1 MTDAPVSNSPASNS
15 PLSNSVDSDSSSE
28 TPSDPNKI
36 PVGAA
41 TVVLIRDGDHG
52 PEVLLARRNSRLFFA
67 GGAWVF
73 PGGRI
78 DLADHGEDYAGVHF
92 DESDPRFIEVARRA
106 CVREAAEEADA
117 VIAAE
122 QLVWMSHWTPPMEA
136 AKRFSTFFFIG
147 PAPEHVLTA
156 DGGEI
161 HELAWMAP
169 ADAMTR
175 RNAGEI
181 ELIPPTFI
189 TLALLSRFADVAAA
203 LMHYASSPPEYF
215 VTQFASVDGA
225 AIAMYDED
233 AGYATG
239 DASVPGARHRLWM
252 GEGDWIYERTDW
264 PS

>member
-1 MTDAPVSNSPASNS
+1 MTDSPASNSPASNS
-15 PLSNSVDSDSSSE
+15 PVSDSA
-28 TPSDPNKI
+28 DPNKI

-78 DLADHGEDYAGVHF
+78 DLADHGDDYPGVPF

-122 QLVWMSHWTPPMEA
+122 DLVWMSHWTPPMEA

-147 PAPEHVLTA
+147 PAPERVLTA

-161 HELAWMAP
+161 HELAWMSP

-189 TLALLSRFADVAAA
+189 TLALLSRFADVASA
-203 LMHYASSPPEYF
+203 LAHYAAHAPEHF
-215 VTQFASVDGA
+215 VTQFAAVDGT

-239 DASVPGARHRLWM
+239 DASLPGARHRLWM
-252 GEGDWIYERTDW
+252 GEGDWIYERSEW

>member
-1 MTDAPVSNSPASNS
+1 MTDSPSINSANTDS
-15 PLSNSVDSDSSSE
+15 P
-28 TPSDPNKI
+28 TDPNKI

-41 TVVLIRDGDHG
+41 TVVLLRDGEHG

-78 DLADHGEDYAGVHF
+78 DLDDHGDDYPGVPF

-117 VIAAE
+117 LITAE
-122 QLVWMSHWTPPMEA
+122 ELVWMSHWTPPMEA

-147 PAPEHVLTA
+147 PAPQHVLTA

-169 ADAMTR
+169 ADAMNR

-189 TLALLSRFADVAAA
+189 TLALLSRFADVACALAYYAA
-203 LMHYASSPPEYF
+203 HAPEHF
-215 VTQFASVDGA
+215 VTQFAAVDGT

-239 DASVPGARHRLWM
+239 DGSLPGERHRLWM
-252 GEGDWIYERTDW
+252 GEGEWIYERSVW

>member
-1 MTDAPVSNSPASNS
+1 MTDSPSIDSANTDSTNTDS
-15 PLSNSVDSDSSSE
+15 PI
-28 TPSDPNKI
+28 DPNKI

-41 TVVLIRDGDHG
+41 TVVLMRDGEHG

-78 DLADHGEDYAGVHF
+78 DLADHGDDYPGVPF

-117 VIAAE
+117 LITAE
-122 QLVWMSHWTPPMEA
+122 DLVWMSHWTPPMEA

-147 PAPEHVLTA
+147 PAPQHVLTA

-169 ADAMTR
+169 ADAMAR

-203 LMHYASSPPEYF
+203 LSHYATHAPEHF
-215 VTQFASVDGA
+215 VTQFAAVDGT

-239 DASVPGARHRLWM
+239 DASLPGARHRLWM
-252 GEGDWIYERTDW
+252 GEGEWIYERSIW

>member
-1 MTDAPVSNSPASNS
+1 MTNTPG
-15 PLSNSVDSDSSSE
+15 
-28 TPSDPNKI
+28 PSDPDSPGTDSRVDPNKV

-41 TVVLIRDGDHG
+41 TVVLIRDGEAG

-78 DLADHGEDYAGVHF
+78 DPADHGEEYPGIPF

-117 VIAAE
+117 LIAAE
-122 QLVWMSHWTPPMEA
+122 DLIWMSHWTPPMEA
-136 AKRFSTFFFIG
+136 PKRFSTFFFVG
-147 PAPEHVLTA
+147 PAPKHALTA

-161 HELAWMAP
+161 HELAWMSP
-169 ADAMTR
+169 TDAMRR

-189 TLALLSRFADVAAA
+189 TLALLSRFTDAASVLA
-203 LMHYASSPPEYF
+203 HHASNEAEHF
-215 VTQFASVDGA
+215 VTRFASVDGT

-239 DASVPGARHRLWM
+239 DGSVPGARHRLWM
-252 GEGDWIYERTDW
+252 GEDEWIYERSTW
-264 PS
+264 PG

>member
-1 MTDAPVSNSPASNS
+1 MTDSPVSNIPASNS
-15 PLSNSVDSDSSSE
+15 AVNNPASDSSA
-28 TPSDPNKI
+28 DPNKI

-41 TVVLIRDGDHG
+41 TVVLMRDSDDG

-78 DLADHGEDYAGVHF
+78 DLADHGEDYGGVPF

-117 VIAAE
+117 LIAAE

-136 AKRFSTFFFIG
+136 PKRFSTFFFIG

-169 ADAMTR
+169 ADAMSR

-203 LMHYASSPPEYF
+203 LTHYASSPPEHF
-215 VTQFASVDGA
+215 VTQFAAVDGT

-233 AGYATG
+233 AGYATSDG
-239 DASVPGARHRLWM
+239 SLPGARHRLWM
-252 GEGDWIYERTDW
+252 GEGNWIYERSEW

>member
-1 MTDAPVSNSPASNS
+1 MTDSSASKSPTSNS
-15 PLSNSVDSDSSSE
+15 SVSDSV
-28 TPSDPNKI
+28 DPNKI

-41 TVVLIRDGDHG
+41 TVVLMRDGDHG

-78 DLADHGEDYAGVHF
+78 DLADHGDDYPGVLF

-117 VIAAE
+117 VIDAGD
-122 QLVWMSHWTPPMEA
+122 LVWMSHWTPPMEA
-136 AKRFSTFFFIG
+136 PKRFSTFFFIG

-169 ADAMTR
+169 ADAINR
-175 RNAGEI
+175 RNGGEI

-189 TLALLSRFADVAAA
+189 TLALLSQFADVDSA
-203 LMHYASSPPEYF
+203 LAHYAANAPEHF
-215 VTQFASVDGA
+215 VTQFASIDGT

-239 DASVPGARHRLWM
+239 DGSLPGARHRLWM
-252 GEGDWIYERTDW
+252 GEGNWIYERSDW

>member
-1 MTDAPVSNSPASNS
+1 MTDSSASNS
-15 PLSNSVDSDSSSE
+15 AASNSAEDKTASA
-28 TPSDPNKI
+28 TPTDPNKI

-41 TVVLIRDGDHG
+41 TVVLMRDGEHG

-78 DLADHGEDYAGVHF
+78 DLADHGDEYAGVPF
-92 DESDPRFIEVARRA
+92 DESDPGFIEVARRA

-117 VIAAE
+117 LIAAAD
-122 QLVWMSHWTPPMEA
+122 LVWMSHWTPPMEA
-136 AKRFSTFFFIG
+136 PKRFSTFFFIG

-169 ADAMTR
+169 ADAMAR

-189 TLALLSRFADVAAA
+189 TLALLSRFADLASA
-203 LMHYASSPPEYF
+203 LAHYASSLPEHF
-215 VTQFASVDGA
+215 VTRFASIDGT

-239 DASVPGARHRLWM
+239 DASLPGARHRLWM
-252 GEGDWIYERTDW
+252 GEGDWIYERSVW

>member
-1 MTDAPVSNSPASNS
+1 MTDSPASKSATSNS
-15 PLSNSVDSDSSSE
+15 PLSDSA
-28 TPSDPNKI
+28 DPNKI

-78 DLADHGEDYAGVHF
+78 DLADHGEDYPGVPF

-117 VIAAE
+117 LIAVE
-122 QLVWMSHWTPPMEA
+122 DLVWMSHWTPPMEA
-136 AKRFSTFFFIG
+136 PKRFSTFFFIG

-175 RNAGEI
+175 RNVGEI

-189 TLALLSRFADVAAA
+189 TLALLSRFADVASA
-203 LMHYASSPPEYF
+203 LAHYASHAPEHF
-215 VTQFASVDGA
+215 VTQFASVDGT

-239 DASVPGARHRLWM
+239 DPSLPGARHRLWM
-252 GEGDWIYERTDW
+252 GEGDWIYERSEW
-264 PS
+264 PN